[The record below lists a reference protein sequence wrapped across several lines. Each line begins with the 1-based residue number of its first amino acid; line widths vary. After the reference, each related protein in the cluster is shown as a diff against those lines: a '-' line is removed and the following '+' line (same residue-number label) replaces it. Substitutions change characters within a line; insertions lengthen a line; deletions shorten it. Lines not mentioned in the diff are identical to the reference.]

1 MKDIVCK
8 ELISFKS
15 IVEAYQFKKM
25 SLDYKQNVILLV
37 KDNQNRPFIIDLDKK
52 M

>member
-8 ELISFKS
+8 ELISLKS

-25 SLDYKQNVILLV
+25 SMIL
-37 KDNQNRPFIIDLDKK
+37 K
-52 M
+52 

>member
-25 SLDYKQNVILLV
+25 SMIL
-37 KDNQNRPFIIDLDKK
+37 K
-52 M
+52 

>member
-25 SLDYKQNVILLV
+25 SIMLK
-37 KDNQNRPFIIDLDKK
+37 
-52 M
+52 

>member
-8 ELISFKS
+8 ELISLKS

-25 SLDYKQNVILLV
+25 SLDYN
-37 KDNQNRPFIIDLDKK
+37 K

>member
-15 IVEAYQFKKM
+15 IVEAFYLKGELQKLKMFERYHIPSSKLANKKEQ
-25 SLDYKQNVILLV
+25 L
-37 KDNQNRPFIIDLDKK
+37 
-52 M
+52 

>member
-8 ELISFKS
+8 ELISLKS

-25 SLDYKQNVILLV
+25 SIMLK
-37 KDNQNRPFIIDLDKK
+37 
-52 M
+52 

>member
-8 ELISFKS
+8 ELISLKS

-25 SLDYKQNVILLV
+25 SIMS
-37 KDNQNRPFIIDLDKK
+37 R
-52 M
+52 